1 VDPDVLLQAPDGR
14 PLSRQEIAAAAHVLA
29 LACRSGEELEHIDHE
44 LANEMAP
51 ERRLELR
58 QEADRIV
65 TSLDRTLA
73 EVPIKS
79 ALVESLVADARLDA
93 TGECRRRIEMRFE
106 ALQDVKRR
114 LTEANLRLVV
124 SFAKHYRYANVSLL
138 DLIQEGNLGLMKA
151 VDMFQYRRGF
161 KFSTYAV

>member
-1 VDPDVLLQAPDGR
+1 MDPDVLLQAPDGR

-79 ALVESLVADARLDA
+79 ALVELLTPVWMPPVNAAGVLRCDSRR
-93 TGECRRRIEMRFE
+93 CR
-106 ALQDVKRR
+106 
-114 LTEANLRLVV
+114 T
-124 SFAKHYRYANVSLL
+124 
-138 DLIQEGNLGLMKA
+138 
-151 VDMFQYRRGF
+151 
-161 KFSTYAV
+161 